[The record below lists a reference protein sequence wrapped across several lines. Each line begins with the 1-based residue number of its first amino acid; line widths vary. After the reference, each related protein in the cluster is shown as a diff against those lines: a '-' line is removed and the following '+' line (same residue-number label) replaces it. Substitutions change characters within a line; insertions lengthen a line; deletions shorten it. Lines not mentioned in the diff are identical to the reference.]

1 MINRTRYESNDLDKN
16 QNEAARIVSGATKL
30 ASILSF
36 QKRVGLCP
44 DDLTSIV
51 PATVVTRQHPLFRYS
66 SDLQTSHK
74 NSHPSYSSFSPSV
87 LHY

>member
-51 PATVVTRQHPLFRYS
+51 PATVCN
-66 SDLQTSHK
+66 TSA
-74 NSHPSYSSFSPSV
+74 SSFS
-87 LHY
+87 LFFRFTNIT